1 MEEWRPV
8 PVEEFSSYEV
18 SSMGAVR
25 HNGRM
30 LKQSLSRGYYAVVLC
45 NKGIRK
51 HFRVHRL
58 VALCFLTCR
67 TGTWINHKD
76 GNKRNNSV
84 NNLEWCTPS
93 ENQKHSW
100 TNGLT
105 EFTQN
110 MKAAVTKTILK
121 EVEKQKKK
129 VMCIQNGRIINIF
142 PSLTDAARCI
152 GGSQPRISDCCN
164 GKRYTHKGYV
174 WKFA

>member
-45 NKGIRK
+45 NKGVRK

-67 TGTWINHKD
+67 TGTWVNHKD

-84 NNLEWCTPS
+84 NNLEWC
-93 ENQKHSW
+93 
-100 TNGLT
+100 
-105 EFTQN
+105 
-110 MKAAVTKTILK
+110 KT
-121 EVEKQKKK
+121 
-129 VMCIQNGRIINIF
+129 
-142 PSLTDAARCI
+142 
-152 GGSQPRISDCCN
+152 
-164 GKRYTHKGYV
+164 
-174 WKFA
+174 